1 MKKGN
6 WKNYS
11 KRFKDGFSIICIIR
25 AEQEQQL
32 QEHIKEIEDKYENKR
47 TKAMEKLVS
56 QQCQL
61 VYLIGALI
69 LTESKL

>member
-1 MKKGN
+1 MAI
-6 WKNYS
+6 
-11 KRFKDGFSIICIIR
+11 SIIYIIR